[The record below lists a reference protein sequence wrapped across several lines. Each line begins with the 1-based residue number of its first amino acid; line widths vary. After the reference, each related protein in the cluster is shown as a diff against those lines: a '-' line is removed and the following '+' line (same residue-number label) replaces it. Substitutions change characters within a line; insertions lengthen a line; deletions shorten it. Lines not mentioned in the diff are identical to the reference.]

1 MCMQPTQFLAFLHRI
16 ECMKSITRH
25 SWTAD
30 GTHETVAAHSFRLT
44 VMAFLL
50 ADVFSELD
58 MEKVLHMCIIHDFG
72 EAVTGDIP
80 SFLKTE
86 QNEEDESDAIKELIS
101 VLPTMTVD
109 KLTMLYAEMDALR
122 TPEARLYK
130 ALDKMEAVLQH
141 NEADIS
147 TWLPME
153 HELNQGY
160 GIEEADEFPFLKEVR
175 AILLQDTLDKIAPQN
190 DAKEI

>member
-1 MCMQPTQFLAFLHRI
+1 MQPTQFLEFLHRI
-16 ECMKSITRH
+16 ERMKSITRH

-50 ADVFSELD
+50 ADVFPELN

-86 QNEEDESDAIKELIS
+86 QHEEDESDAIRQLIS
-101 VLPTMTVD
+101 VLPGITVD
-109 KLTMLYAEMDALR
+109 KLTTLYAEMDTLQ

-141 NEADIS
+141 NEADLS
-147 TWLPME
+147 TWLPIE
-153 HELNQGY
+153 YELNRTY
-160 GIEEADEFPFLKEVR
+160 GVEEANEFPFLKEVR
-175 AILLQDTLDKIAPQN
+175 NLLLQDTIAKTKVET
-190 DAKEI
+190 AGKED